1 MKLYCLPGACSLAD
15 HIVLE
20 WIGQPFEIEMP
31 SREALK
37 RPAYL
42 ALNPSGSVPTLVD
55 DDGWVLTE
63 NVAILNYLAD
73 RHPEAALTGDG
84 SVRGRAEVNRW
95 LGYLNSDVHKSFVPL
110 FAPGRFI
117 ADEASHEGIRQQAR
131 GNVRA
136 HLERIDA
143 HLAGRDWLAADTRSI
158 ADPYLFAMLGWT
170 GRVGVDRGDLANLAA
185 FETRMAQDEGVRRAM
200 AAEGLIR

>member
-20 WIGQPFEIEMP
+20 WIGQPFSIEILG
-31 SREALK
+31 REALK
-37 RPAYL
+37 QPPYL
-42 ALNPSGSVPTLVD
+42 AINPAGAVPALVD

-73 RHPEAALTGDG
+73 RFPEAGLTGDG
-84 SVRGRAEVNRW
+84 SIRGRAQVNRW

-110 FAPGRFI
+110 FAPARFI
-117 ADEASHEGIRQQAR
+117 ADEASHDGIREQAR
-131 GNVRA
+131 KNVRA

-143 HLAGRDWLAADTRSI
+143 HLAGRQWLAADTRSI

-170 GRVGVDRGDLANLAA
+170 GRVGVERSDLANLSA
-185 FETRMAQDEGVRRAM
+185 FEARM
-200 AAEGLIR
+200 AAEPGVRQALASEGLA